1 MRPLARREAEAA
13 LVTVQQEKQ
22 DALAACR
29 RLELEVH
36 FPMPRWHGFL

>member
-13 LVTVQQEKQ
+13 IVTVQQEKQ

-29 RLELEVH
+29 RLGALSVAPPGTA
-36 FPMPRWHGFL
+36 FYDQ